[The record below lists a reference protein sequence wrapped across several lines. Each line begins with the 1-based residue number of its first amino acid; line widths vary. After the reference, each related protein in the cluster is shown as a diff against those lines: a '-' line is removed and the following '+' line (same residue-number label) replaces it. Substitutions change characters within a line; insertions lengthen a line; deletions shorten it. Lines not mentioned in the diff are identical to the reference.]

1 MQFLLYLRSLRGFY
15 KKHID
20 HLTDHAAD
28 KRRYVVNTEAL
39 RHYIDNYGENL
50 FEIIAKKWNDSVDK
64 FSEDTLL
71 AYGIVPCHTKRFIT
85 D

>member
-1 MQFLLYLRSLRGFY
+1 MQFLILPKEPKRFY

-28 KRRYVVNTEAL
+28 KRRYVVNKEAL

-50 FEIIAKKWNDSVDK
+50 FEIIAKKWNDS
-64 FSEDTLL
+64 S
-71 AYGIVPCHTKRFIT
+71 
-85 D
+85 